1 MGGYKAQL
9 KSHEDS
15 MGGPRPV
22 GHRTILA
29 AVSGLG
35 TPNSAMITGVADGL
49 TDPGRNL
56 AMPQEFDA

>member
-1 MGGYKAQL
+1 
-9 KSHEDS
+9 

-35 TPNSAMITGVADGL
+35 TADSAMITGVAGGL